1 MHMFYNYTKG
11 YKAKMKIKSNKNH
24 SKPLIA
30 VAILFLIAL
39 LAFLAYFF
47 IYKDKDAPKPSETN
61 QISTQDNPTTGDSN
75 KDTNIS
81 SNDIPKENI
90 PDSVNQSDLPAYTT
104 LVENEKFKIRKL
116 SSDYTITLYA
126 IINSPSQY
134 EAYKSQLKEYKTEAL
149 KYMSTQKIDTTK
161 VKINYEPQEAAD
173 L

>member
-1 MHMFYNYTKG
+1 
-11 YKAKMKIKSNKNH
+11 MKIKSNKNH
-24 SKPLIA
+24 SKPLIVVAIILA
-30 VAILFLIAL
+30 VALI
-39 LAFLAYFF
+39 AFLAYFF
-47 IYKDKDAPKPSETN
+47 IYKNKDTPKTNETS
-61 QISTQDNPTTGDSN
+61 QVSTRDNPTTGTSN
-75 KDTNIS
+75 EDTDVS

-149 KYMSTQKIDTTK
+149 KYMSDKGIDTAK
-161 VKINYEPQEAAD
+161 VKINYEPQEATD

>member
-1 MHMFYNYTKG
+1 
-11 YKAKMKIKSNKNH
+11 MKIKSNKNH

-30 VAILFLIAL
+30 VAILLATALIV
-39 LAFLAYFF
+39 FLAYFF
-47 IYKDKDAPKPSETN
+47 IYKNKDTPKTNETN
-61 QISTQDNPTTGDSN
+61 QVSTQDNPATGTSN
-75 KDTNIS
+75 EDTDVS

-134 EAYKSQLKEYKTEAL
+134 ETYKSQLKEYKTEAL
-149 KYMSTQKIDTTK
+149 KYMSDKGIDTTK